1 MQLFF
6 GVQVS
11 AGDTADTRTTTF
23 YPSGFVSSV
32 FGKFIHYKFQGKDYS
47 FLGINNS
54 FVNLNLHLT
63 PHKSMTIHLG
73 LEGMMWYNQFSYT
86 ATMLPTERMG
96 PFFDAY
102 LDRAE
107 GEILLCDNGAL
118 KLDLGIGYFPYK
130 YNPDAQN
137 LGEYLFRTGTY
148 PGWIVTT
155 VDWAIARISGIRHS
169 STAFGIW
176 KNDLLLTRES
186 SMWPF
191 NDLSLTDIS
200 SVSFA
205 NVLDIGAGI
214 QFARFISANGDLTT
228 PKTIGN
234 ISSISANGRDTVY
247 YTFSG
252 VKPMVRAAF
261 NLKGIFPL
269 LGMNDPFS
277 FCGREDLKIYGEAA
291 ILGLAN
297 QGDSAHLRLY
307 DTLSQRIPIMFGMN
321 WFTHPLL
328 SYPVILPC
336 AAFGITNRDIT
347 IHDRGLD
354 STTGMEVFDTTYGN
368 KRKITNAVIFGAIGV
383 ASGAATWLLNR
394 YFNINGAL
402 DLISVE
408 LEHYGSPYPN
418 GYLRCTNVQ
427 QRALPQPDDPNV
439 FNYSAA
445 EYSTQDNW
453 KWSLYF
459 SKTIMGH
466 FRCIGQIARDHTRL
480 ASANLNN
487 TDYVEAMVK
496 RSHWY
501 WAGKLAYNF

>member
-1 MQLFF
+1 
-6 GVQVS
+6 
-11 AGDTADTRTTTF
+11 
-23 YPSGFVSSV
+23 
-32 FGKFIHYKFQGKDYS
+32 
-47 FLGINNS
+47 
-54 FVNLNLHLT
+54 
-63 PHKSMTIHLG
+63 
-73 LEGMMWYNQFSYT
+73 
-86 ATMLPTERMG
+86 
-96 PFFDAY
+96 
-102 LDRAE
+102 
-107 GEILLCDNGAL
+107 
-118 KLDLGIGYFPYK
+118 
-130 YNPDAQN
+130 
-137 LGEYLFRTGTY
+137 
-148 PGWIVTT
+148 
-155 VDWAIARISGIRHS
+155 
-169 STAFGIW
+169 
-176 KNDLLLTRES
+176 
-186 SMWPF
+186 
-191 NDLSLTDIS
+191 
-200 SVSFA
+200 
-205 NVLDIGAGI
+205 
-214 QFARFISANGDLTT
+214 
-228 PKTIGN
+228 
-234 ISSISANGRDTVY
+234 
-247 YTFSG
+247 
-252 VKPMVRAAF
+252 MVRAAF

-291 ILGLAN
+291 VLGLAH

-307 DTLSQRIPIMFGMN
+307 DTLSQRIPVMFGMN

-336 AAFGITNRDIT
+336 AAYGITDRDMT

-354 STTGMEVFDTTYGN
+354 SATGMEVFDTTYGN
-368 KRKITNAVIFGAIGV
+368 KRKITNAVIFGALGA

-408 LEHYGSPYPN
+408 LEYYGSPYPN

-445 EYSTQDNW
+445 EYLTQDNW